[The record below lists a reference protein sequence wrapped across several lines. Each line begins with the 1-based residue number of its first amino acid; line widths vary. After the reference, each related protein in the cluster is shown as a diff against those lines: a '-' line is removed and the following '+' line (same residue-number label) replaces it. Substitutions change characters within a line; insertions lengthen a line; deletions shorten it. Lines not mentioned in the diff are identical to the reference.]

1 VTIDDSNAEGVV
13 EVARFFH
20 IEWLIQISR
29 HYLVYHLAFED
40 YQLTVSLADQ
50 YVLGDI
56 RSAFLSLI
64 GNSFYY
70 LFTKPRFLRLQFE
83 ALNDL
88 LSGEWFIA
96 ATEGNVLQA
105 VNMWLKHDLPS
116 REQYCIPLLKLIL
129 FPLLDLEELETINM
143 SEFGIAENPDLA
155 KMITDARDYNSIPSR
170 RCLMHSNWSCARGS
184 QPYLVI
190 YSGVED
196 ENEAEYR
203 PLVVKK
209 DRPCDIIREE
219 LVTST
224 FLESVFEFAAVA
236 VLGDYL
242 FIAGGYNRDMLS
254 CAFFYSYSPH
264 RRCWTQLSTMLC
276 ARVNHALVAAKDVG
290 LYAVAGVNHYFDD
303 SVGID
308 RDQILESVEFYDPRN
323 NLWHEMPLLP
333 FGAFNIGATFA
344 DNRLYVTGGI
354 SDNPEHNVPVGFVN
368 CCRPSD
374 DGWTI
379 LANMNH
385 ERHSHSII
393 AHREKL
399 YVFGGL
405 AAGDDTM
412 GFVDCL
418 FNEVYDIETDQWTD
432 LIPMSPGFGH
442 IRQQSVVIG
451 DHIIVLGSREN
462 YGFFMCEFNEESGK
476 LEESQSCGTCVHK
489 VVVFETAFPSCSVKD
504 FIHATI

>member
-1 VTIDDSNAEGVV
+1 VTIDNSIAEGVV

-20 IEWLIQISR
+20 IEWLIQICR

-40 YQLTVSLADQ
+40 YLLTVSLADQ

-56 RSAFLSLI
+56 RSAFLSLV
-64 GNSFYY
+64 GNNFYY
-70 LFTKPRFLRLQFE
+70 LFSKPKFLRLQFE
-83 ALNDL
+83 AFNDL

-105 VNMWLKHDLPS
+105 VNMWLKHDLPN
-116 REQYCIPLLKLIL
+116 REQYCIPLLKLIQ
-129 FPLLDLEELETINM
+129 FPLLELEELEALEA
-143 SEFGIAENPDLA
+143 SEFKIAESLDLTKTIA
-155 KMITDARDYNSIPSR
+155 DARDYNSIPSR
-170 RCLMHSNWSCARGS
+170 RCLMHSKGSRARGS

-190 YSGVED
+190 FSGVED
-196 ENEAEYR
+196 ENTAEYR
-203 PLVVKK
+203 PLMVQQDKPV
-209 DRPCDIIREE
+209 DIIREE

-242 FIAGGYNRDMLS
+242 FLAGGYNRDMLS
-254 CAFFYSYSPH
+254 CPFFYSYSPH
-264 RRCWTQLSTMLC
+264 RRCWTQLSSMLC
-276 ARVNHALVAAKDVG
+276 ARVNHALVAANSVG
-290 LYAVAGVNHYFDD
+290 MYAVAGVNHYFDD
-303 SVGID
+303 TVGID
-308 RDQILESVEFYDPRN
+308 RDQILESAEFYDPRD
-323 NLWHEMPLLP
+323 NLWHEMPLMP
-333 FGAFNIGATFA
+333 FGAFNVGATFT

-385 ERHSHSII
+385 ERHSHSLI
-393 AHREKL
+393 AHHDKL

-418 FNEVYDIETDQWTD
+418 YNEVYDIETDQWTD
-432 LIPMSPGFGH
+432 LIPSSPGFGRIH
-442 IRQQSVVIG
+442 QQSVVIG
-451 DHIIVLGSREN
+451 KDIIVLGSREN
-462 YGFFMCEFNEESGK
+462 YGFFLCEFNEESGK
-476 LEESQSCGTCVHK
+476 LEESQPLGACVHK
-489 VVVFETAFPSCSVKD
+489 VVVFETAFPSSSVKD
-504 FIHATI
+504 FINAAI